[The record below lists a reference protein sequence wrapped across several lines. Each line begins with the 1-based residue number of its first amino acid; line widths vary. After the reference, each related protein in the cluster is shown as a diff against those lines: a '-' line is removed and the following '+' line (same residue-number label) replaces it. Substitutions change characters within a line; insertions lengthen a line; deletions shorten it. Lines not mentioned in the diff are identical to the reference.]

1 VSHTHISQVYAK
13 RDDTPDLRPYRE
25 RLLGVRS
32 ALSGLDYPH
41 TWAVQR
47 VYESERAAF
56 LVRQYLH
63 ANLAQRITTR
73 PFLTL
78 IEKVGA
84 TPASSGLDR
93 DQMARRQPGR
103 LCDAHRCHES

>member
-1 VSHTHISQVYAK
+1 MYAK

-78 IEKVGA
+78 IEKVGSK
-84 TPASSGLDR
+84 PANSGLTGTKW
-93 DQMARRQPGR
+93 QGGSQAANVMPT
-103 LCDAHRCHES
+103 DALSYEH